1 MKKWIKST
9 FLSTLIVATSLSFL
23 SEATAGQRH
32 RGGGYYGNGGHYHRG
47 YQRPPS
53 YKRDHYR
60 QSSKRRSHRSDAL
73 AAGIIGLGV
82 GAIIGSALAQPS
94 SPPPPP
100 RVVYPAPKPIYG
112 GLEPWSP
119 GWYDYCGRRYRSFN
133 PNSGT
138 FRGYDGQDHFC
149 VAN

>member
-1 MKKWIKST
+1 MQKWIKST

-23 SEATAGQRH
+23 GEATAGQRH
-32 RGGGYYGNGGHYHRG
+32 RGGGYYGSGGNYHGG

-53 YKRDHYR
+53 YNRDYYR
-60 QSSKRRSHRSDAL
+60 QSSKRRSRQSDAV

-94 SPPPPP
+94 SPPPP
-100 RVVYPAPKPIYG
+100 RAVYPTPQPIYG